1 MTTKKVSSKIRSCTL
16 PELAK
21 IYNVSPRSFRRWLLP
36 HKAVIGN
43 RVGHY
48 FTPLQV
54 KLIIE
59 SLGLPENEN
68 LED

>member
-1 MTTKKVSSKIRSCTL
+1 MSTKNVSVQIRSYTL

-21 IYNVSPRSFRRWLLP
+21 IYNVSPRGFRRWLLP
-36 HKAVIGN
+36 HKAVIGD

-59 SLGLPENEN
+59 SLGLPENP
-68 LED
+68 ED